1 MHDQTFPALP
11 QGIKRFSIEQLLI
24 DLAPALGLRG
34 NALHALL
41 HMMKATRP
49 SDWTSPD
56 HEPVFFGSQEATA
69 SALGITRRALYN
81 IEVKLEALG
90 LVDRRVKG
98 NGQRSSHG
106 RCGIVFSKLI
116 ALFPDLARLA
126 EQIIEDGKLRKHL
139 KGQRSSSLRY
149 MKARLRD
156 TDPEDPAIR
165 HIIEAFEAW
174 PRADALA
181 RMDLETL
188 SAHVEDAKAL
198 CMALDDIISLHE
210 DSSGEPALNFRCH
223 IQENNPKDLSVSCNA
238 NVDKSSAG
246 KPAHSEYPAPEP
258 AGSGDCGEKKCEAE
272 SEAHKAQILKSFT
285 PERLFKLAS
294 PDMQTV
300 IALESDGAAHPRTVH
315 FFNAAYK
322 MLAPLGIN
330 HSAWTAA
337 LDIMGPDSTWLAV
350 FLIDANRDHPTAPVA
365 NPGGA
370 LRAMTKRHRQGKLNL
385 AGSLIGLS
393 RRKDL

>member
-11 QGIKRFSIEQLLI
+11 QGIKRFSIEQLLL

-34 NALHALL
+34 NSLHALL

-49 SDWTSPD
+49 SDWTSTD
-56 HEPVFFGSQEATA
+56 REPVYFGSQEATA

-116 ALFPDLARLA
+116 ELFPDLARLA
-126 EQIIEDGKLRKHL
+126 EQIIADGKLRRHL

-149 MKARLRD
+149 MKARLRG
-156 TDPEDPAIR
+156 TDPTDPAIQ
-165 HIIEAFEAW
+165 HIQETFDAW

-181 RMDLETL
+181 RMDLDTL
-188 SAHVEDAKAL
+188 TAHVEDAKHL
-198 CMALDDIISLHE
+198 CMILDDIVSLHE

-223 IQENNPKDLSVSCNA
+223 IQENNSKDLFVSCNA
-238 NVDKSSAG
+238 NVNESSAG
-246 KPAHSEYPAPEP
+246 KPAHSDNSLPEP
-258 AGSGDCGEKKCEAE
+258 DGTGDCKEKKCEAE
-272 SEAHKAQILKSFT
+272 SAAHKAKVLNSFT
-285 PERLFKLAS
+285 PERLFRMAS
-294 PDMQTV
+294 TEMQAV
-300 IALESDGAAHPRTVH
+300 IELEADGAVHPRTVH
-315 FFNAAYK
+315 FFNSAYK
-322 MLAPLGIN
+322 MLTPLGIN

-337 LDIMGPDSTWLAV
+337 IDVMGPDHTWLAV

-370 LRAMTKRHRQGKLNL
+370 LRGMTKRYQQGKLNL
-385 AGSLIGLS
+385 VGSLIGLS